1 MLADLMNSDV
11 RRIPSREEQA
21 RLVREAQADS
31 TRFSALFEAFFD
43 PIYRFAVFH
52 LKGDAA
58 SAADIAQ
65 ETFLRAFR
73 ALPQY
78 RLTDRPFSAWLYRI
92 ALNLMRNGSTR
103 RDPTVSLDRALEY
116 AAPSTQDDE
125 RWLQMFRLA
134 GDLPPA
140 QREVLILKLA
150 QGLSNE
156 EAAEILDRTVG
167 SVKSLF
173 VRALRGLEKRARERG
188 VWP

>member
-11 RRIPSREEQA
+11 RRAPSREEQA
-21 RLVREAQADS
+21 RMVREAQADPS
-31 TRFSALFEAFFD
+31 RFSALFEAFFD
-43 PIYRFAVFH
+43 PIYRFATFH

-58 SAADIAQ
+58 TAADIAQ
-65 ETFLRAFR
+65 DTFLRAYR

-92 ALNLMRNGSTR
+92 ALNLMRNLTTR
-103 RDPTVSLDRALEY
+103 RAPTVSLDRALEY

-125 RWLQMFRLA
+125 RWIHLFRLA
-134 GDLPPA
+134 GDLPSV
-140 QREVLILKLA
+140 QREVLILRLA
-150 QGLSNE
+150 QGLSNDE
-156 EAAEILDRTVG
+156 VAEILDRTVG
-167 SVKSLF
+167 SIKSLY